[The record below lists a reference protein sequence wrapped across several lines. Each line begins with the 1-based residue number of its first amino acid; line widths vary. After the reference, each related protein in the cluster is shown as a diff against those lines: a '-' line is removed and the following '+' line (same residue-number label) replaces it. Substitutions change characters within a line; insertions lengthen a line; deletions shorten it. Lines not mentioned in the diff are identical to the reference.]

1 MQLNQYAAASPL
13 RPQRRG
19 ERQFKLLLP
28 SCGVGVHLVMEVAV
42 KLLVK
47 LEKEDIVT
55 RVFYNNIEIRSEA
68 ESVGIILSPDAA
80 RELVGD
86 LTAVL
91 MLMDEKV
98 THD

>member
-1 MQLNQYAAASPL
+1 
-13 RPQRRG
+13 
-19 ERQFKLLLP
+19 
-28 SCGVGVHLVMEVAV
+28 MEVAM

-55 RVFYNNIEIRSEA
+55 RVFYNNIEIR
-68 ESVGIILSPDAA
+68 IILSPDAA

-91 MLMDEKV
+91 ALMDEKV